1 MVGLQGD
8 NVWELLH
15 VHPYYI
21 AHSYPHTFPQQP
33 LSPSDS
39 LIPCPEKEKEQQQQ
53 QLSHY
58 SAFAIFSE
66 SNQLVVHAKF
76 KFQPSYSFMP
86 YVIIVLVGWLSLWAA
101 QEILVLP

>member
-15 VHPYYI
+15 AHPYYI

-39 LIPCPEKEKEQQQQ
+39 LIPCPEKEKQQQQQ
-53 QLSHY
+53 QLSH
-58 SAFAIFSE
+58 
-66 SNQLVVHAKF
+66 
-76 KFQPSYSFMP
+76 
-86 YVIIVLVGWLSLWAA
+86 
-101 QEILVLP
+101 